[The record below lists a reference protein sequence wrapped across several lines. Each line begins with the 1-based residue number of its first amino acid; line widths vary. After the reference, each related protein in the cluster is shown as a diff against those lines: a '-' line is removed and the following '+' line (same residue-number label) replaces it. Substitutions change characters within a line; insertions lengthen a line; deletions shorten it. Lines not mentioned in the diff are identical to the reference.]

1 MRGLQHA
8 RRLSAILVRAFSLA
22 VFLAG
27 MVLAAYAVVQW
38 LQTAHWQPLTINGAL
53 ASWSTT
59 RNWLAHPS
67 SWLGLHRVV
76 VWAMRTPIFLI
87 VTLLGVALLT
97 VSDPLTRYG

>member
-1 MRGLQHA
+1 
-8 RRLSAILVRAFSLA
+8 LVRAFSFA

-38 LQTAHWQPLTINGAL
+38 LQIGHWQPLTINGAL
-53 ASWSTT
+53 ASWTMT
-59 RNWLAHPS
+59 RNWLAHPY

-76 VWAMRTPIFLI
+76 VWTLRVPVFLI
-87 VTLLGVALLT
+87 VTMLGAALLI